1 MHFNDFPSHIDDRHD
16 LTDQVVSRPKKK
28 RDRRGSF
35 AYASPR
41 SNMIEMFVCF
51 LVFSGK
57 TQGKRC
63 RWSWP
68 FVWAGPNG
76 ALMRPHYA
84 TMKLI
89 CMALGTP
96 WRPANGAIV
105 RPKTTSTSLLLFF
118 ATLVFHSSIR
128 FCFFFHFFLFP
139 SRKPPKSRTSNPHFN
154 NNNNNN
160 ERKKRKENE
169 TGRIRDDIDAEP

>member
-128 FCFFFHFFLFP
+128 FCFFFHFFFVSFEKATEIENEQSALQQQQQQQ
-139 SRKPPKSRTSNPHFN
+139 RKEK
-154 NNNNNN
+154 
-160 ERKKRKENE
+160 KKRKRN
-169 TGRIRDDIDAEP
+169 R